1 MMDDID
7 DAYTESELKLNMK
20 VHSCA
25 IFLKKMGYFVLSK
38 SEYQKNTQ
46 FKMIII
52 TMICT
57 LMFVVGLIVGRI
69 L

>member
-20 VHSCA
+20 AHSCA

-38 SEYQKNTQ
+38 SEFQKNTR

-52 TMICT
+52 TTICT
-57 LMFVVGLIVGRI
+57 LMFVMGLVVGRT